1 VPGIGVWLLGGIV
14 NRRELVSDYLD
25 RNWVVFSYEG
35 QFTPGKAWQHSMVDV
50 NTLDIVAASSTP
62 VAMLLGKVSGVV
74 AIDIDG
80 RNGGDAKKFLEH
92 YGLGPRST
100 RVHQS
105 ASPGSY
111 HMLFNFPED
120 MQHLQKTKGERT
132 GVSALSGVDMLA
144 DGSHIL
150 MPPTVRVG
158 HPEKPDGEYK
168 VLVDVPVADMPEAL
182 KVDWIAA
189 TTRQTPEGK
198 AVGMIDP
205 RDYDQVLALH
215 KKNIE
220 IAANAVEGTRD
231 DTCMG
236 RLGSSIRIALA
247 MPDVV
252 LSIDKVREDF
262 EEGVPYAIRDL
273 DGKITRAVE
282 WAEQH
287 AWKELT
293 MPEGTLPD
301 GVPAEKAAEYFQEL
315 DKLRVREAAKKAF
328 RLEVLEKET
337 AVLDIGEVEN
347 GSVFL
352 TTPTVNPAWVVQG
365 LIPFSGTTML
375 TGKFKS
381 GKSTLMIN
389 LIQALTTGGMFL
401 DRFNVPKPMN
411 VAYVDMELGRDLA
424 KRWIKDMPAM
434 DPDRLE
440 YLDRKG
446 RGYTLNMRSE
456 TLRSKWA
463 RLMLEREVDVLIVDP
478 LSPIMSALNVD
489 ENSAEVVRPLLDS
502 FDSLAVEANLKA
514 IVVSHHTG
522 HQDASRA
529 RGSTAFMDWASSFM
543 SVIRQGEEYD
553 SPRIFRASGRDVA
566 VDTTELLF
574 DRPSRML
581 RLAGAVSLVDDGDVP
596 W

>member
-1 VPGIGVWLLGGIV
+1 MSRRDIV
-14 NRRELVSDYLD
+14 ADYVD
-25 RNWVVFSYEG
+25 RGWVVFPYEG
-35 QFTPGKAWQHSMVDV
+35 QFTPPKAWQHSTLEDETVDIISSS
-50 NTLDIVAASSTP
+50 NTPIGL
-62 VAMLLGKVSGVV
+62 LLGKVSGVV

-92 YGLGPRST
+92 YGLGPKST

-111 HMLFNFPED
+111 HMLFKFPAD
-120 MQHLQKTKGERT
+120 LDHLQKTKGERT
-132 GVSALSGVDMLA
+132 GVSALDGVDMLA

-168 VLVDVPVADMPEAL
+168 LLVDVPVAEMPEAL

-189 TTRQTPEGK
+189 TTRQTPDGK
-198 AVGMIDP
+198 AVGFINP
-205 RDYDQVLALH
+205 ADYDQVLSLH

-220 IAANAVEGTRD
+220 MAAEAKEGTRD
-231 DTCMG
+231 DTCMA
-236 RLGSSIRIALA
+236 RIGSSIRIALA

-252 LSIDKVREDF
+252 LSIDKVKEDF
-262 EEGVPYAIRDL
+262 ESGVPYDIRDL
-273 DGKITRAVE
+273 AGKIERAVE
-282 WAEQH
+282 WAEKH

-293 MPEGTLPD
+293 MPEGSLPD
-301 GVPAEKAAEYFQEL
+301 GVPAERAAEYFEEL
-315 DKLRVREAAKKAF
+315 NKLRVREAAKRAF

-337 AVLDIGEVEN
+337 SVLDIGEVEN

-352 TTPTVNPAWVVQG
+352 TSPTINPSWVVQG
-365 LIPFSGTTML
+365 LIPYSGSTLL

-389 LIQALTTGGMFL
+389 LIQALTTGGTFL
-401 DRFNVPKPMN
+401 DRFDVPKAMN

-424 KRWIKDMPAM
+424 KRWIKEIPNVN
-434 DPDRLE
+434 PDRLE

-446 RGYTLNMRSE
+446 RGYTLNMKSE

-463 RLMLEREVDVLIVDP
+463 RLLLEREVDVLVIDP

-566 VDTTELLF
+566 VDTAELLF
-574 DRPSRML
+574 DRPSRTL
-581 RLAGAVSLVDDGDVP
+581 RLSGSVSLLDEETP